1 MEVFIIL
8 LALGV
13 STVTGAGIGFFVAT
27 QWQFYLKV
35 SRKEDYEAKL
45 KELEKII
52 DNMVADSEPEKAV
65 YSAYDMFPPNLDP
78 EYGLPKSM
86 KR

>member
-1 MEVFIIL
+1 MEIFIIL

-27 QWQFYLKV
+27 QWQFYLKI
-35 SRKEDYEAKL
+35 SRKEDYEAKVAA
-45 KELEKII
+45 LEKIMQDLQSQI
-52 DNMVADSEPEKAV
+52 TADEPN

-78 EYGLPKSM
+78 EFGLPKSV

>member
-1 MEVFIIL
+1 MEVLIIL

-13 STVTGAGIGFFVAT
+13 STAIGAVIGFFIAT
-27 QWQFYLKV
+27 QWQFHLKV
-35 SRKEDYEAKL
+35 SRKEDYEAKVAA
-45 KELEKII
+45 LEKIMQDLQSQI
-52 DNMVADSEPEKAV
+52 TADEPN

-78 EYGLPKSM
+78 EFGLPKSV

>member
-1 MEVFIIL
+1 MAVFIIL

-13 STVTGAGIGFFVAT
+13 STAVGAGIGFFVAT
-27 QWQFYLKV
+27 QWQFYLKI
-35 SRKEDYEAKL
+35 SRKEDYEAKIL
-45 KELEKII
+45 ALEKMMK
-52 DNMVADSEPEKAV
+52 DLEVVTEEPKAD
-65 YSAYDMFPPNLDP
+65 YTAYDMFPPNLNP

>member
-1 MEVFIIL
+1 MEIFIIL

-27 QWQFYLKV
+27 QWQFYLKI

-45 KELEKII
+45 QELEKII
-52 DNMVADSEPEKAV
+52 ETMVANAEPETAN
-65 YSAYDMFPPNLDP
+65 YSAYDMFPPNLNP
-78 EYGLPKSM
+78 EYGLPRSM
-86 KR
+86 KE